1 MSPTTLHITFQ
12 LLDLL
17 CLLLLDMLSLLLL
30 INMSHNNFVT
40 LMMRVFLDSLG
51 VSYGLDPTVA
61 RRGWVVVVVVVA
73 ADVVVSVGA
82 ADSDAAAVD
91 DVGAADPDAAAA
103 VDYVGA
109 AVSVV
114 DALGAAVDDVG
125 GAAVDDVGGADSVD
139 VTACPDGS
147 SNWVHGFGGLLDGSR
162 ASISFDES
170 NHDGLGI

>member
-1 MSPTTLHITFQ
+1 MEFGLTGRDRF
-12 LLDLL
+12 
-17 CLLLLDMLSLLLL
+17 
-30 INMSHNNFVT
+30 
-40 LMMRVFLDSLG
+40 LG

-61 RRGWVVVVVVVA
+61 RRGWVVVVVA
-73 ADVVVSVGA
+73 AVVVVSVGA

-91 DVGAADPDAAAA
+91 DV
-103 VDYVGA
+103 
-109 AVSVV
+109 
-114 DALGAAVDDVG
+114 
-125 GAAVDDVGGADSVD
+125 VDDVGGADSVD

>member
-1 MSPTTLHITFQ
+1 
-12 LLDLL
+12 
-17 CLLLLDMLSLLLL
+17 MLSLLLV

-61 RRGWVVVVVVVA
+61 RRGWVVVVVA
-73 ADVVVSVGA
+73 AVVVVSVGA

-109 AVSVV
+109 AVSV
-114 DALGAAVDDVG
+114 GAALDDVG
-125 GAAVDDVGGADSVD
+125 AAAVDDVGGADSVD

>member
-1 MSPTTLHITFQ
+1 
-12 LLDLL
+12 
-17 CLLLLDMLSLLLL
+17 
-30 INMSHNNFVT
+30 MSHNNFVT
-40 LMMRVFLDSLG
+40 LMMRVFLDSL
-51 VSYGLDPTVA
+51 VSYGLDPAVA
-61 RRGWVVVVVVVA
+61 RSGWVVVVA

-82 ADSDAAAVD
+82 ADSGAAAVD
-91 DVGAADPDAAAA
+91 DVGAAGSDAAA

-109 AVSVV
+109 AVSVGASVGAAVSV

-125 GAAVDDVGGADSVD
+125 GGGVDDVGAADSVD

-147 SNWVHGFGGLLDGSR
+147 STRVHGFGGLLDGSR